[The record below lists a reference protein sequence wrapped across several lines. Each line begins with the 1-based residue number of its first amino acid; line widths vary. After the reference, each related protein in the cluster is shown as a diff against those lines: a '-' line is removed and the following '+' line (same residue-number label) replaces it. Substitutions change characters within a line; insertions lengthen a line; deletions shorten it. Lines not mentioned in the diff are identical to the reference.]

1 MVRTLAFNYFVNKNL
16 EILDRVELEDDQKTL
31 ILAEVCVSNKLTV
44 EEIWNFYLKA
54 PEQEYFF

>member
-16 EILDRVELEDDQKTL
+16 EILDRVELEDEQKTL
-31 ILAEVCVSNKLTV
+31 VLAEVCVSNKLTP

-54 PEQEYFF
+54 PYQEYFF